1 MPRPAPVTTATRPS
15 RGCAPRSGTPRH
27 RAAVHGLREGAAP
40 RRLRVE
46 RERVHQLRQRLVDA
60 AGEQELDELARRE
73 PRGER
78 LDAGRG
84 ERALAYEA
92 GRRLEHEALER
103 IEAGRADVAVR
114 DRLDLLRAHAGGGR
128 DRDVLVPLVAGLAQ
142 RCDAQDR
149 ELAQAG
155 VERLLAEDA

>member
-15 RGCAPRSGTPRH
+15 SGCSGTPRH
-27 RAAVHGLREGAAP
+27 RAPVHGLREGAAP

-46 RERVHQLRQRLVDA
+46 RERVHQLRERLVDA

-92 GRRLEHEALER
+92 GRCFEHEALER
-103 IEAGRADVAVR
+103 IEAG
-114 DRLDLLRAHAGGGR
+114 G
-128 DRDVLVPLVAGLAQ
+128 
-142 RCDAQDR
+142 
-149 ELAQAG
+149 
-155 VERLLAEDA
+155 